1 MDKIERMKELV
12 EIIRRANRAYYQE
25 GDEIMSN
32 QEWDRLYDELSA
44 LEKETGVILSKSPTQ
59 NVGYEILSAFK
70 KEKHPKKM
78 LSLDKTKSREDLAD
92 WLGDRE
98 GFLSWKLDGL
108 TIVLTYEDGILKK
121 AVTRGNGEIGEVITE
136 NAKHFIG
143 VPNRIPFQEKL
154 VVRGEAV
161 IGYADFQRI
170 NQETEGDRQYKNPRN
185 LCAGT
190 VRQLDTRV
198 TAERNVRFIPFT
210 LVLAEGLENNSY
222 SGRLSWLNTLGFTPV
237 EGVRVTKKT
246 LPDAIS
252 DFEGRISTN
261 DIPSDGLVLFY
272 DDVAYGESLGATSK
286 YPRNGMAFKWK
297 DEVETT
303 VLREIE
309 WSASRTGLLN
319 PVAVFDP
326 VELEGTTVS
335 RASVHN
341 ISIME
346 KLGLNI
352 GDQVSV
358 YKANMII
365 PQIAEDLTGGAMN
378 PAVIPATCPVC
389 GGTTRIKCVDD
400 VKTLYCTNPSCAAK
414 NVKAFVHFVGRD
426 AMNIVGLSEST
437 IEKFVALGYV
447 TQFADLYHLDMYKDE
462 IVGLDGF
469 GEKSYEKLVQAVED
483 SRKVDVNRFLYS
495 FGIDLIGRSASKKI
509 LSVFDSDLKK
519 LRNASAE
526 EISSIEGIG
535 EQMALSLVSWFNS
548 DAAKQMDS
556 MLEEVELVPIPKME
570 ESEGISGKTFVIT
583 GSLNNRSRK
592 ELKEYIEQKG
602 GKVAGSVSKNT
613 DYLINNDAAS
623 SSSKNKK
630 AKELGVQIITEE
642 EFEKI

>member
-1 MDKIERMKELV
+1 MDKMKRMRELV
-12 EIIRRANRAYYQE
+12 KTILEANKAYYQE
-25 GDEIMSN
+25 GNEIMPN
-32 QEWDRLYDELSA
+32 KEWDRLYDELLE
-44 LEKETGVILSKSPTQ
+44 LEKETGVALSKSPTQ
-59 NVGYEILSAFK
+59 NVGYEILSAFQ

-78 LSLDKTKSREDLAD
+78 LSLDKTKSREELVK
-92 WLGDRE
+92 WLGDKE

-108 TIVLTYEDGILKK
+108 TIVLTYEGGNLEK

-136 NAKHFIG
+136 NARHFIG
-143 VPNRIPFQEKL
+143 VPSRIPFKGKL

-161 IGYADFQRI
+161 IGYSDFQRI
-170 NQETEGDRQYKNPRN
+170 NEETEDDRRYKNPRN

-190 VRQLDTRV
+190 VRQLDTEV
-198 TAERNVRFIPFT
+198 TASRNVRFIPFT
-210 LVLAEGLENNSY
+210 LVLADGLENNSY
-222 SGRLSWLNTLGFTPV
+222 SGRLAWLDSIGFSSV
-237 EGVRVTKKT
+237 EGMKVTKET
-246 LPDAIS
+246 LMDSIS
-252 DFEGRISTN
+252 GFEDKIQTN
-261 DIPSDGLVLFY
+261 NIPSDGLVLFY
-272 DDVAYGESLGATSK
+272 DDVAFGESLGETSK

-303 VLREIE
+303 TLRKIE

-352 GDQVSV
+352 GDQVNV

-365 PQIAEDLTGGAMN
+365 PQIAEDITEGAMN
-378 PAVIPATCPVC
+378 PEIIPPACPVC
-389 GGTTRIKCVDD
+389 GGETKIKDVDG
-400 VKTLYCTNPSCAAK
+400 VKTLYCANSACPAK
-414 NVKAFVHFVGRD
+414 NVKAFVHFAGRD

-437 IEKFVALGYV
+437 LEKFVALGYV
-447 TQFADLYHLDMYKDE
+447 KEFADLYHLDTHKDE
-462 IVGLDGF
+462 ITALEGF
-469 GEKSYEKLVQAVED
+469 GEKSYTKLVQAVEN

-509 LSVFDSDLKK
+509 LSAFDSDLEK
-519 LRNASAE
+519 LRNASVE
-526 EISSIEGIG
+526 EIASLDGIG
-535 EQMALSLVSWFNS
+535 DQMAASLVDWFAS

-556 MLEEVELVPIPKME
+556 MLKEVKLIAIPKTE
-570 ESEGISGKTFVIT
+570 ESAGISGKTFVIT

-592 ELKEYIEQKG
+592 ELKEYIELKG

-613 DYLINNDAAS
+613 DYLINNDATS

-642 EFEKI
+642 EFENL

>member
-12 EIIRRANRAYYQE
+12 GIIRRANRAYYQE

-78 LSLDKTKSREDLAD
+78 LSLDKTKSREDLAE
-92 WLGDRE
+92 WLGERE

-365 PQIAEDLTGGAMN
+365 PQIAEDLTEGAMD

-437 IEKFVALGYV
+437 IEKFIALGYV
-447 TQFADLYHLDMYKDE
+447 TQFADLYHLNMYKDE

-469 GEKSYEKLVQAVED
+469 GERSYEKLVQAVED

-509 LSVFDSDLKK
+509 LSVFDSDLEK
-519 LRNASAE
+519 LRNASVE

-535 EQMALSLVSWFNS
+535 EQMALSLVSWFDS

-613 DYLINNDAAS
+613 DYLINNDVAS

-630 AKELGVQIITEE
+630 AKELGVKIITEE